1 MTAEHQHDAL
11 LMLALM
17 VQGDAL
23 AIMPNRGSVVWVVAY
38 RHLVYWKL
46 IGAPW
51 RIVCR
56 LDNKWVSFVVELAQI
71 QRMSRW

>member
-23 AIMPNRGSVVWVVAY
+23 AIMPNRGSVV
-38 RHLVYWKL
+38 
-46 IGAPW
+46 
-51 RIVCR
+51 
-56 LDNKWVSFVVELAQI
+56 
-71 QRMSRW
+71 